1 MAQALL
7 LRNGQAAPLAKVPV
21 LSMADFRHAV
31 LEAVDSGSRLSAYFG
46 RSLASGE
53 VGLLAVL
60 ADDTKGVL
68 SLLGAEAEDSYP
80 ALTPVCPQAH
90 LFERA
95 LFEQFGVRPMGH
107 PWLKPVRYPP
117 KNGTVCGVTDFYR
130 VEGEEIHEVA
140 VGPVHAGVIE
150 PGHFRF
156 QCHGEV
162 VQHLEISLGY
172 QHRGVE
178 RALLGGPDRRSVHL
192 AETLAGDTT
201 VGHGWAY
208 CQAVEALGKAEA
220 PPRALALRAV
230 ALELERIANH
240 IGDLGAMAGDVGF
253 LPTQSFC
260 GRLRGDA
267 LNITAMLC
275 GNRFGRNLNR
285 PGGVAQDVDA
295 ALAADMSARLETLR
309 RETAASVNLLWDS
322 ASVTGRFEETGA
334 ITQDD
339 CRKLGLVG
347 PAARAC
353 GLTQDVR
360 RDLPFGIYRYAMIPI
375 SSWHTGDVFGRAQVR
390 WLEVQRSVQFARELL
405 GSLPGGAVRRE
416 PTPLRP
422 EHVAVSLTEG
432 WRGEVCHVALTG
444 PDGRFRRYKVVD
456 PSFHNWFGL
465 GLALRG
471 QAISDFPIC
480 NKSFNLSYCGY
491 DL

>member
-1 MAQALL
+1 
-7 LRNGQAAPLAKVPV
+7 
-21 LSMADFRHAV
+21 
-31 LEAVDSGSRLSAYFG
+31 
-46 RSLASGE
+46 
-53 VGLLAVL
+53 
-60 ADDTKGVL
+60 
-68 SLLGAEAEDSYP
+68 
-80 ALTPVCPQAH
+80 
-90 LFERA
+90 
-95 LFEQFGVRPMGH
+95 
-107 PWLKPVRYPP
+107 
-117 KNGTVCGVTDFYR
+117 
-130 VEGEEIHEVA
+130 
-140 VGPVHAGVIE
+140 
-150 PGHFRF
+150 
-156 QCHGEV
+156 
-162 VQHLEISLGY
+162 
-172 QHRGVE
+172 
-178 RALLGGPDRRSVHL
+178 
-192 AETLAGDTT
+192 
-201 VGHGWAY
+201 
-208 CQAVEALGKAEA
+208 
-220 PPRALALRAV
+220 
-230 ALELERIANH
+230 
-240 IGDLGAMAGDVGF
+240 
-253 LPTQSFC
+253 
-260 GRLRGDA
+260 
-267 LNITAMLC
+267 MLC

-432 WRGEVCHVALTG
+432 WRGEVCHVGVSDAQ
-444 PDGRFRRYKVVD
+444 GRFAAYKVVD

-465 GLALRG
+465 ALCLRG
-471 QAISDFPIC
+471 QQISDFPLC
-480 NKSFNLSYCGY
+480 NKSFNLSYCGV